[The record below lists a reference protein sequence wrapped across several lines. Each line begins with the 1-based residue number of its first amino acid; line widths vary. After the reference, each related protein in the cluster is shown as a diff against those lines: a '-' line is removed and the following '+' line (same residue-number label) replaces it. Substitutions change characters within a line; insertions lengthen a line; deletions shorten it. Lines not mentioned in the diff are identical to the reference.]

1 MVDLKEYFKKKY
13 LEGYKGYE
21 IVIALLALIKENKI
35 TENDI
40 IPIMNYVYDNNFVEV
55 YNALNM
61 ARALV
66 DDELIDD
73 ILKEVEKNK

>member
-1 MVDLKEYFKKKY
+1 MIDLKGYFKKKY